1 MADIME
7 FKGKIELKDDIKA
20 LREELV
26 RLVEERDNLIYTACP
41 NIKMR
46 YMLEAGYLEYKL
58 YELSLNYQR
67 LKRKKELIQ
76 AKVYKEEK
84 VSVIEIDEILEKEFE
99 KYKEDLE
106 KKLNEVNESIKRSE
120 GKFLSDVESEDLKD
134 MYRKVVKKLHPDLN
148 PEVTEAEKELFVR
161 AVEAYKA
168 GDVASMK
175 LIYVVSGADEEKK
188 DDDTKLKTLLDMAEE
203 KARLEKLIENIKK
216 NMDEIKSRFPYT
228 LKIYLDDEELMKKKQ
243 DELNESIKDY
253 ENAIKDLDEAIAKL
267 LEEKNEWFS

>member
-20 LREELV
+20 LRDELV
-26 RLVEERDNLIYTACP
+26 RLVEERDNLIYTTCP

-46 YMLEAGYLEYKL
+46 YMIEAGYLEYKL
-58 YELSLNYQR
+58 YELSLKYQR

-76 AKVYKEEK
+76 AKVYREEK
-84 VSVIEIDEILEKEFE
+84 VSVIEIDEILDKEFE
-99 KYKEDLE
+99 EYKKDLE
-106 KKLNEVNESIKRSE
+106 EKLNEVNESIKRSE
-120 GKFLSDVESEDLKD
+120 GEFLSEGESEDLKD

-188 DDDTKLKTLLDMAEE
+188 DDEPKLKTVLDMAEE
-203 KARLEKLIENIKK
+203 KARLEKLVENIKK
-216 NMDEIKSRFPYT
+216 NMDEIMSRFPYT
-228 LKIYLDDEELMKKKQ
+228 LKVYLDDDSLMKKKQ

-253 ENAIKDLDEAIAKL
+253 ENAIMDLEEAIAKL
-267 LEEKNEWFS
+267 LEEKDE

>member
-1 MADIME
+1 MADIIE
-7 FKGKIELKDDIKA
+7 FKGKIELKDDINA

-84 VSVIEIDEILEKEFE
+84 VSVIEIDEILDKEFE

-106 KKLNEVNESIKRSE
+106 EKLNEVNESIKRSE
-120 GKFLSDVESEDLKD
+120 GEFLSDVESEDLKD

-228 LKIYLDDEELMKKKQ
+228 LKIYLDDDALMKKKQ

>member
-26 RLVEERDNLIYTACP
+26 RLVEERDNLIYTTCP

-46 YMLEAGYLEYKL
+46 YMIEAGYLEYKL
-58 YELSLNYQR
+58 YELSLKYQR

-76 AKVYKEEK
+76 AKVYREEK
-84 VSVIEIDEILEKEFE
+84 VSVIEIDEILDKEFE
-99 KYKEDLE
+99 EYKKDLE
-106 KKLNEVNESIKRSE
+106 EKLKEVNESIKRSE
-120 GKFLSDVESEDLKD
+120 GEFLSEGESEDLKD

-188 DDDTKLKTLLDMAEE
+188 DDEPKLKTVLDMAEE
-203 KARLEKLIENIKK
+203 KARLEKLVENIKK

-228 LKIYLDDEELMKKKQ
+228 LKIYLDDDSLMKKKQ
-243 DELNESIKDY
+243 DELSESIKDY
-253 ENAIKDLDEAIAKL
+253 ENAIMDLEEAIAKL
-267 LEEKNEWFS
+267 LEEKDE

>member
-1 MADIME
+1 ME

-26 RLVEERDNLIYTACP
+26 RLVEERDNLIYTVCP

-46 YMLEAGYLEYKL
+46 YMVKVGYLEYKL
-58 YELSLNYQR
+58 YELSLKYQR

-76 AKVYKEEK
+76 AKVYRSEK
-84 VSVIEIDEILEKEFE
+84 VILIDIEELLDKEFE
-99 KYKEDLE
+99 EYKKELE
-106 KKLNEVNESIKRSE
+106 EKLHELNASIKRSE
-120 GKFLSDVESEDLKD
+120 GKFLSEVESEDLKD

-148 PEVTEAEKELFVR
+148 PELTEAEKELFVR
-161 AVEAYKA
+161 AVEAYKS

-228 LKIYLDDEELMKKKQ
+228 LKTYLDDDALMKKKQ

-267 LEEKNEWFS
+267 LEEKDE

>member
-84 VSVIEIDEILEKEFE
+84 VSVIEIDEILDKEFE

-106 KKLNEVNESIKRSE
+106 EKLNEVNESIKRSE
-120 GKFLSDVESEDLKD
+120 GEFLSDVESEDLKD

-168 GDVASMK
+168 GDAYSMK

-228 LKIYLDDEELMKKKQ
+228 LKIYLDDDALMKKKQ

-253 ENAIKDLDEAIAKL
+253 ENAIKDLEEAIAKL
-267 LEEKNEWFS
+267 LEEKDE

>member
-1 MADIME
+1 ME

-20 LREELV
+20 LRDELV

-46 YMLEAGYLEYKL
+46 YMIEAGYLEYKL
-58 YELSLNYQR
+58 YELSLKYQR

-76 AKVYKEEK
+76 AKVYREEK
-84 VSVIEIDEILEKEFE
+84 VSVIEIDEILDKEFE

-106 KKLNEVNESIKRSE
+106 EKLKEVNESIKRSE
-120 GKFLSDVESEDLKD
+120 GEFLSDVESEDLKD

-188 DDDTKLKTLLDMAEE
+188 DDDTKLKTVLDMAEE
-203 KARLEKLIENIKK
+203 KARLEKLIENIKN
-216 NMDEIKSRFPYT
+216 NMDEIKSCFPYT
-228 LKIYLDDEELMKKKQ
+228 LKIYLDDVELSRKKKK
-243 DELNESIKDY
+243 ELEDSINNY
-253 ENAIKDLDEAIAKL
+253 NLAINDLEEAIAKL
-267 LEEKNEWFS
+267 LEEKDE

>member
-84 VSVIEIDEILEKEFE
+84 ISVIEIDEILDKEFE

-106 KKLNEVNESIKRSE
+106 EKLNEVNESIKRSE
-120 GKFLSDVESEDLKD
+120 GEFLSDVESEDLKD

-253 ENAIKDLDEAIAKL
+253 ENAIKDLEEAIAKL
-267 LEEKNEWFS
+267 MEEKDE

>member
-7 FKGKIELKDDIKA
+7 FKGKLELKDDIKA

-41 NIKMR
+41 NIKMK
-46 YMLEAGYLEYKL
+46 YMVKVGYLEYKL
-58 YELSLNYQR
+58 YELSLKYQR

-76 AKVYKEEK
+76 AKVYRDEK
-84 VSVIEIDEILEKEFE
+84 VIVLEIDEILDKEFE
-99 KYKEDLE
+99 EYKKDLE
-106 KKLNEVNESIKRSE
+106 EKLNEVNESIKRSE
-120 GKFLSDVESEDLKD
+120 GEFLSEVESEDLKD

-175 LIYVVSGADEEKK
+175 LIYVVSGADEETK
-188 DDDTKLKTLLDMAEE
+188 DDTKLKTVLDMAEE

-228 LKIYLDDEELMKKKQ
+228 LKIYLDDDSLMKKKQ
-243 DELNESIKDY
+243 DELNTNINDY
-253 ENAIKDLDEAIAKL
+253 ENAIMDLEEAIAKL
-267 LEEKNEWFS
+267 LEEKDE

>member
-76 AKVYKEEK
+76 AKVYKEER
-84 VSVIEIDEILEKEFE
+84 VSVIEIDEILDKEFE

-106 KKLNEVNESIKRSE
+106 EKLNEVNESIKRSE
-120 GKFLSDVESEDLKD
+120 GEFLSDVESEDLKD

-203 KARLEKLIENIKK
+203 KARLEKLVENIKK
-216 NMDEIKSRFPYT
+216 NMDEIKRRFPYT
-228 LKIYLDDEELMKKKQ
+228 LKIYLDDDALMKKKQ

-267 LEEKNEWFS
+267 LEEKDE

>member
-26 RLVEERDNLIYTACP
+26 RLVEERDNLIYTTCP

-84 VSVIEIDEILEKEFE
+84 VSVIEIDEILDKEFE

-106 KKLNEVNESIKRSE
+106 EKLNDVNESIKRSE
-120 GKFLSDVESEDLKD
+120 GEFLSDVEIEDLKD

-188 DDDTKLKTLLDMAEE
+188 DDDTKLKTVLDMAEE
-203 KARLEKLIENIKK
+203 KARLEKLVENIKK

-228 LKIYLDDEELMKKKQ
+228 LKIYLDDDALMKKKQ

-267 LEEKNEWFS
+267 LEEKDE

>member
-1 MADIME
+1 ME

-26 RLVEERDNLIYTACP
+26 RLVEERDNLIYTTCP

-58 YELSLNYQR
+58 YELSFNYQR

-84 VSVIEIDEILEKEFE
+84 VSVIEIDEILDKEFE

-106 KKLNEVNESIKRSE
+106 EKLNEVNESIKRSE
-120 GKFLSDVESEDLKD
+120 GEFLSDVESEDLKD

-161 AVEAYKA
+161 AVEAYKS

-175 LIYVVSGADEEKK
+175 LIYIVSGADEEKK
-188 DDDTKLKTLLDMAEE
+188 DDDTKLKTVLDMAEE
-203 KARLEKLIENIKK
+203 KARLEKLVENIKM

-253 ENAIKDLDEAIAKL
+253 ENAIKDLEEAIAKL
-267 LEEKNEWFS
+267 LEEKNE